1 MLSEARGSFAANLS
15 YGKVIHE
22 KNDAR
27 HADRQ
32 ESHTS
37 LLPTRERFSAGAM
50 ESHRDTPMDDRTA
63 LGLDARTIRRDS
75 YATGNANES
84 KKTSPG

>member
-1 MLSEARGSFAANLS
+1 LQSEARGGFAANLS
-15 YGKVIHE
+15 HGSVIHE

-27 HADRQ
+27 YADRQ

-37 LLPTRERFSAGAM
+37 LLPTRERFAAGAM
-50 ESHRDTPMDDRTA
+50 ESHRDTPIIDRTA

-75 YATGNANES
+75 DATGSANES